1 MTLLNADWARAWHNM
16 LTAAAPTAR
25 LFKSESMTA
34 DVTILEHMHGE
45 HGLQHLPGELE
56 RAWQLCHLHSLKRRL
71 ISMSTM
77 RPGKKV
83 GPNQLSQKFG
93 VTTT

>member
-1 MTLLNADWARAWHNM
+1 MTLLNADWARACQNM

-34 DVTILEHMHGE
+34 NVTNLEHMHRE
-45 HGLQHLPGELE
+45 YGLQHLPGELE
-56 RAWQLCHLHSLKRRL
+56 GAWQLCHLHSLKRRL